1 MKQFLLIGL
10 LWMALPATIIAQEN
24 EKKLSVQKFL
34 EQPFGFDENI
44 YNFQNNI
51 KARFKINKEL
61 SDNKHYPNVAD
72 TIYKFS
78 YRKSEVFFIKTHSNK
93 EFLLAGN
100 IENRRIKLINDIRI
114 GMKKEDFEACFSEKL
129 NSQNNAI
136 TMQGEG
142 TQYTFHFNQRNKLY
156 LIKIDNY
163 FD

>member
-10 LWMALPATIIAQEN
+10 LWLALPLAVLAQ
-24 EKKLSVQKFL
+24 KKEQTLSVKQFL

-44 YNFQNNI
+44 YNFLNNI
-51 KARFKINKEL
+51 KPRFRISKEL

-72 TIYKFS
+72 TIYQLQ

-93 EFLLAGN
+93 EFLLAGK
-100 IENRRIKLINDIRI
+100 IENRRIKLINDIHI

-129 NSQNNAI
+129 SFQNNSI
-136 TMQGEG
+136 TLQGEG
-142 TQYTFHFNQRNKLY
+142 TQYTFQFNQRNKLY